1 MVKVTRKQYLW
12 GLVLYSIAALVM
24 SFGVWLGAKTIFD
37 GSYATIVK
45 ILVAMLCLVWGAAVV
60 VAGYFV
66 WRIKR
71 DIC

>member
-1 MVKVTRKQYLW
+1 
-12 GLVLYSIAALVM
+12 
-24 SFGVWLGAKTIFD
+24 
-37 GSYATIVK
+37 
-45 ILVAMLCLVWGAAVV
+45 MLCLVWGAAVV